1 MKNKGS
7 IKVTGRI
14 IYHACMI
21 YLCVFQCYES
31 HAQISKIRIACIG
44 NSITAGARVTNPG
57 LESYPA
63 VLTGLLY
70 GGGYTGYE
78 VKNFG
83 VGGATVIRFGTPNLW
98 QLLDSLESYAP
109 DIVVI
114 KVGTNE
120 TVGAPRYNWEHISDF
135 EKDYLDYIGAIRKM
149 KPNCR
154 FVMCSPLD
162 MVIETEGLSPER
174 VKDLTLRRPRIWE
187 LRKKVRKMANEH
199 HAYFLDLTKP
209 FKGKV
214 DLMTTSDGVHPNKDG
229 YAYLATLVFDFM
241 VKKKIVVR

>member
-1 MKNKGS
+1 MGKACRYLA
-7 IKVTGRI
+7 VFI
-14 IYHACMI
+14 IC
-21 YLCVFQCYES
+21 LVNVYES
-31 HAQISKIRIACIG
+31 IAQNTKVRIACIG
-44 NSITAGARVTNPG
+44 NSITAGARVTKPAV
-57 LESYPA
+57 ESYPA
-63 VLTGLLY
+63 VLSAMLSS
-70 GGGYTGYE
+70 GGYSNYS
-78 VKNFG
+78 VRNFG

-98 QLLDSLESYAP
+98 QLLDSLKGFVP

-114 KVGTNE
+114 EVGTNE

-135 EKDYLDYIGAIRKM
+135 EKDYLDYIGAIRKIN
-149 KPNCR
+149 PNCR

-162 MVIETEGLSPER
+162 MVIETAGLSPER
-174 VKDLTLRRPRIWE
+174 IKDLTLRRPRIWE